1 MHSTAH
7 SGLSIGGIS
16 RERIAQLRET
26 EGVVF
31 RKVWSK
37 F

>member
-1 MHSTAH
+1 MHSSNSSKT
-7 SGLSIGGIS
+7 SIGGIS